1 MWVWLIIQFMS
12 NWKLRF
18 SIIEKSFIHS
28 ILSKMIICY
37 LSQIGCC
44 FFDALT
50 YLQLRKFIN
59 FICLVIGAM
68 NISLSCIRYY
78 LVWSYKED
86 DQNWYEL
93 YKQGHR
99 NSLLTSLS
107 YHIGSKDAKD
117 KGIRTS
123 FDINIRL

>member
-1 MWVWLIIQFMS
+1 MLMS
-12 NWKLRF
+12 SHWCKEYFFIVHPFLPCLKLQGRG
-18 SIIEKSFIHS
+18 
-28 ILSKMIICY
+28 SKVIC
-37 LSQIGCC
+37 
-44 FFDALT
+44 
-50 YLQLRKFIN
+50 
-59 FICLVIGAM
+59 
-68 NISLSCIRYY
+68 NI
-78 LVWSYKED
+78 
-86 DQNWYEL
+86 